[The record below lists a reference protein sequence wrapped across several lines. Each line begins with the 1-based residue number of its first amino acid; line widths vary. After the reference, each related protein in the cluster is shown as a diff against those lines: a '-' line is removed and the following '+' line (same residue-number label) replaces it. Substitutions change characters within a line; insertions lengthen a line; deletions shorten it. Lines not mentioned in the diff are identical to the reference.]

1 MISLTVKSSGKISN
15 SATRERKIRAIQDAV
30 KTVDAQ
36 DLLILSD
43 NNEDPIRIDDKE
55 IQIQFF
61 PEWLLHQPG

>member
-1 MISLTVKSSGKISN
+1 MISLTVNSSGKISN
-15 SATRERKIRAIQDAV
+15 PATRERKIRAIQDAV